1 MGFFIRK
8 VASLT
13 IDEFIYLVYKVCC
26 IKLKLNWMIFFFFL
40 WVYELN
46 SALTF
51 VDLKLTFSSIS
62 NTHLETSEVRR
73 KDTAGMSG
81 AQPEIFHDRGGFV
94 KLGHSDKQ
102 KKFQKKCSQR
112 EKFWSF
118 IC

>member
-1 MGFFIRK
+1 MLHKI
-8 VASLT
+8 
-13 IDEFIYLVYKVCC
+13 E
-26 IKLKLNWMIFFFFL
+26 IKLNDFFFFL
-40 WVYELN
+40 CFFELN

-112 EKFWSF
+112 EKF
-118 IC
+118 